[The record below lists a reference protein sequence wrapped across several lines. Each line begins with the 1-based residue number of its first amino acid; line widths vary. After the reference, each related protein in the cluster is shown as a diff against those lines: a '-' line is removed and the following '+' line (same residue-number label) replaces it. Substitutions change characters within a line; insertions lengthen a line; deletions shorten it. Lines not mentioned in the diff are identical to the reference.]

1 MPLSA
6 ASCKKAKPKPGQR
19 ETVFYDSD
27 GLELAVT
34 RKSKTWR
41 WRYRFAGRR
50 DREVLGCFPT
60 MGLADARKAAS
71 KLRMLLWSGVDP
83 RPAAPVL
90 KPPPAPSRLLADVV
104 AQYIQDHTCGG
115 ESAWAAGTVRTYVS
129 AINRFMAW
137 ARDAGIVYVGQLDA
151 AALSR
156 FRPHLIAG
164 PRRAKQRGGGLQD
177 VVDTDDRKAAST
189 VNSPLRAVATM
200 LQALRVSGQLEQ
212 LTSDAIKDNL
222 KQVSVKKTKP
232 NPLMP
237 AQIRAL
243 LAACRKYDGEWE
255 PAIGPLVIVMLLSG
269 MRLGE
274 ALRLTWADVNFRE
287 LTIRVSEE
295 TKTGEERTVDMRVSP
310 ALVRL
315 LKSMRRAKHERA
327 FVHTKATA
335 KAARLYLIE
344 QCGAPPFLW
353 STRFSRSGKR
363 SVPNLRSTC
372 SSYLTNAPGIYGGA
386 SAKRSAEQLG
396 HSIAVAEKHYAGVLR
411 SIPKK
416 AKTLEAAM
424 EIEAELEWFIAA

>member
-6 ASCKKAKPKPGQR
+6 AGCKKAKPKPGQR

-90 KPPPAPSRLLADVV
+90 VLPPAPSVRLADVV

-115 ESAWAAGTVRTYVS
+115 EAAWKPGTVRTYVS
-129 AINRFMAW
+129 GIRMFLAW
-137 ARDAGIVYVGQLDA
+137 ASKAGIEFTKQLDA
-151 AALSR
+151 KALSR
-156 FRPHLIAG
+156 FRPHVVSA
-164 PRRAKQRGGGLQD
+164 PRRSKRRGGGLQD
-177 VVDTDDRKAAST
+177 VVDTDTSKSAAS
-189 VNSPLRAVATM
+189 VNQTLRSVATM
-200 LQALRVSGQLEQ
+200 LQVLRVAGQLE

-222 KQVSVKKTKP
+222 KQSSVKQAKP
-232 NPLMP
+232 VPLVP
-237 AQIRAL
+237 AQLRAL
-243 LAACRKYDGEWE
+243 LASCRKYDDAWE
-255 PAIGPLVIVMLLSG
+255 PAIGPFVATMLLTG

-287 LTIRVSEE
+287 LTIAVSDE
-295 TKTGEERTVDMRVSP
+295 TKTGEERRVDLRVSP
-310 ALVRL
+310 ALVQL
-315 LKSMRRAKHERA
+315 LKSMRGRKLERV
-327 FVHTKATA
+327 FPDHTQATV
-335 KAARLYLIE
+335 KLARLYLIE
-344 QCGAPPFLW
+344 HCGAPAFLW
-353 STRFSRSGKR
+353 STRFSRTGKK

-372 SSYLTNAPGIYGGA
+372 GSYLANAPSIFGAA
-386 SAKRSAEQLG
+386 SARRAAEQLG
-396 HSIAVAEKHYAGVLR
+396 HSIQVAERHYLGALR
-411 SIPKK
+411 MIP
-416 AKTLEAAM
+416 ATATTLEAAM
-424 EIEAELEWFIAA
+424 EIEAELERVISA